1 MIIARCLWEG
11 YVMNRRDALLGIGAG
26 AAVLAGAGSVLAD
39 DKKGDDHHEHFA
51 ACAKACAACMIECDM
66 CFHHCAENLAAG
78 KKEHAAT
85 LHTCIDCAECCK
97 TAAAL
102 VARHSPFA
110 AHACECCIKCTEA
123 CATACEKFPD
133 DKHMAACAKAC
144 RDCAKACKEMLQHLK
159 H

>member
-1 MIIARCLWEG
+1 
-11 YVMNRRDALLGIGAG
+11 MNRREMLTGIGAG
-26 AAVLAGAGSVLAD
+26 AAVLAAAGTAFAD
-39 DKKGDDHHEHFA
+39 DKKGDDHHEHFT
-51 ACAKACAACMIECDM
+51 ACAKVCAACMIECDM
-66 CFHHCAENLAAG
+66 CFHHCAEQLAAG

-97 TAAAL
+97 TAASL

-123 CATACEKFPD
+123 CAAACEKFPND
-133 DKHMAACAKAC
+133 THMVACAKAC
-144 RDCAKACKEMLQHLK
+144 RDCAKSCKEMLQHMK

>member
-1 MIIARCLWEG
+1 MFLSPFQLET
-11 YVMNRRDALLGIGAG
+11 VMNRREALAGMGAG
-26 AAVLAGAGSVLAD
+26 AAILTGVGAAFAD

-51 ACAKACAACMIECDM
+51 ACAKACAACMLECDM
-66 CFHHCAENLAAG
+66 CFHHCAEQLTAG

-97 TAAAL
+97 TAASL

-144 RDCAKACKEMLQHLK
+144 RDCAKACKEMLNHLK